1 MGRLTIA
8 RITTEPGTRLEQLHQ
23 QYAELKAAAD
33 EAAERLK
40 AVVVALKVEMT
51 TAAGPDFT
59 KVVLATEGVRPV
71 QTYWKESWRLDT
83 TKFKA
88 EQPELYVRYAKKGG
102 TWVLDSPKTESTGEP
117 S

>member
-1 MGRLTIA
+1 VTIA
-8 RITTEPGTRLEQLHQ
+8 RIQTEPGTRLEQLHQ

-33 EAAERLK
+33 EAADRLK
-40 AVVVALKVEMT
+40 AIVAALKVEMT

-59 KVVLATEGVRPV
+59 KVVLATEGCRPV

-83 TKFKA
+83 PRLKA
-88 EQPELYVRYAKKGG
+88 EQPELYVQYAKKGG
-102 TWVLDSPKTESTGEP
+102 TWVLDSPKAESPGEL